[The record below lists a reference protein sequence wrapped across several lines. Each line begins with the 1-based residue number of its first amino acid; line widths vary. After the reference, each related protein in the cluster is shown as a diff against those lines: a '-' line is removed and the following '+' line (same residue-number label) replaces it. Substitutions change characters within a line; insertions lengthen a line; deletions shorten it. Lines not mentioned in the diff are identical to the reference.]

1 MKISDAIL
9 EMELYG
15 VDAADIAVIVS
26 LCESKGF
33 NSEMVDEELQK
44 RGYEKIFTV
53 DYDAYD
59 EYDGWE
65 DDEFASVEKFPHK
78 PHYRD

>member
-1 MKISDAIL
+1 MKISDVTL

-15 VDAADIAVIVS
+15 VAADDMAAIVT
-26 LCESKGF
+26 LCESKGI
-33 NSEMVDEELQK
+33 NSEMIDDELIK
-44 RGYEKIFTV
+44 RGYGKIFTV

-59 EYDGWE
+59 EYDDWD

-78 PHYRD
+78 PYYKD

>member
-9 EMELYG
+9 EMELGG
-15 VDAADIAVIVS
+15 VEADDIAAIVE
-26 LCESKGF
+26 LCESRGL
-33 NSEMVDEELQK
+33 NVEVIDEELLK

-65 DDEFASVEKFPHK
+65 DDEFASIEKFPHK
-78 PHYRD
+78 PYYKD

>member
-15 VDAADIAVIVS
+15 VDAADIAAIVD

-33 NSEMVDEELQK
+33 NSETVDDELIK

-59 EYDGWE
+59 EYGSWE
-65 DDEFASVEKFPHK
+65 DDDYASVEKFPHK
-78 PHYRD
+78 QHYRD

>member
-9 EMELYG
+9 EMELGG
-15 VDAADIAVIVS
+15 VEADDIAAIVE
-26 LCESKGF
+26 LCGSKGL
-33 NSEMVDEELQK
+33 NVEVIDEELLK

-65 DDEFASVEKFPHK
+65 DDEFASIEKFPHK
-78 PHYRD
+78 PYYRD